1 MKLARLKNMG
11 ITEIAYRGR
20 QEANKWLERVG
31 VNGNGEL
38 SFHARDGNPDRT
50 ALLVRDRFHEVGP
63 RRFFAG
69 AAGDET
75 PDLASEKM
83 AHACEQTIAAAD
95 EICRGR
101 FDLLGYRGLSFGA
114 PIDWH
119 LDPVS
124 GQRSPLVHWSRVRP
138 LDPAMVG
145 DSKIVWE
152 LNRHQ
157 WLIHLGIA
165 YRLTGNA
172 RYAEAFAAYLVQWMQ
187 ANPPGIGI
195 NWASSLEAALRI
207 VSWSWALSLFR
218 DSEELSPELFA
229 ALLEGLSLHAAHV
242 EKYLSYYFAPNTH
255 LTGEALGL
263 FYAGVL
269 YPELPWAGR
278 WRDLGA
284 RILIEQSGR
293 QIFSDGVYFE
303 QSTCYQRYTAEIYL
317 HFLILSERNR
327 LAVPAEV
334 GERLERLLDFLVAV
348 RRPDGSVPQI
358 GDADGGG
365 LAPLAIRQP
374 DDFRGVFSVAAAF
387 FRRADYAWAG
397 GGPTPESLWL
407 LGPAGLKSYQRL
419 EPAPP
424 QTERSRVFADGGYV
438 VMRSGWRRD
447 SHHLIFDAGAVNGPK
462 SGHGHADLLSIQCSV
477 FGEPYL
483 VDPGTYCYTADAE
496 WRDFFRGTWAHS
508 TVTVDGLGQAAPAG
522 PFDWKA
528 HPSARLRRWLS
539 TEAYDL
545 ADAAHD
551 AYGEISDPVVHR
563 RRVIFVKSRY
573 WVIVDDIQG
582 GATHRVEVRFQF
594 APMKVAIEP
603 ANWVRA
609 RGQRGQ
615 ALLVRPFATAPFQMD
630 LVEGSVDPIEGWFSP
645 DYGRRVP
652 APALIWSA
660 AVRLPLR
667 VMTLLFPLEHPSAPC
682 PDVLQLLSPI
692 GPTGLIFRRER
703 ERIVV
708 RDDSVVVLKQK

>member
-1 MKLARLKNMG
+1 MNLARLKNMG
-11 ITEIAYRGR
+11 ITEIAYRSR
-20 QEANKWLERVG
+20 QEASKWLERVG
-31 VNGNGEL
+31 VNRDVPL
-38 SFHARDGNPDRT
+38 HARDGHADLSV
-50 ALLVRDRFHEVGP
+50 LLARDLFREMGP

-69 AAGDET
+69 AARPET
-75 PDLASEKM
+75 AKVASEKM
-83 AHACEQTIAAAD
+83 AHACGQTIAAAE

-101 FDLLGYRGLSFGA
+101 FDLLGYRGLWFGA

-124 GQRSPLVHWSRVRP
+124 GRASPPVHWSRVKS

-145 DSKIVWE
+145 DSKVVWE

-165 YRLTGNA
+165 YRLTGDA
-172 RYAEAFAAYLVQWMQ
+172 RYAEAFAVYLVQWMQ
-187 ANPPGIGI
+187 ANPPGVGI

-218 DSEELSPELFA
+218 DSDELSPELFA
-229 ALLEGLSLHAAHV
+229 SMLEGISQHAAHV

-269 YPELPWAGR
+269 FPELPSAGR

-284 RILIEQSGR
+284 EILVEQSGR
-293 QIFSDGVYFE
+293 QILPDGVYFE

-317 HFLILSERNR
+317 HFLILAGRNG
-327 LAVPAEV
+327 LAVPNAV
-334 GERLERLLDFLVAV
+334 RGRVERLMDFLVAV

-358 GDADGGG
+358 GDGDGGW

-387 FRRADYAWAG
+387 FRRADYAWGA

-407 LGPAGLKSYQRL
+407 LGTAGLKSYQRL

-424 QTERSRVFADGGYV
+424 ETARSRVFADGGYV
-438 VMRSGWRRD
+438 VMRSSWRRD
-447 SHHLIFDAGAVNGPK
+447 AHHLIFDVGPVNAPT
-462 SGHGHADLLSIQCSV
+462 SGHGHADLLSIQCSA
-477 FGEPYL
+477 FGEPYI
-483 VDPGTYCYTADAE
+483 VDPGTYCYTPEPE
-496 WRDFFRGTWAHS
+496 WRNFFRGAWAHS
-508 TVTVDGLGQAAPAG
+508 TVTVDGLSQAVPAG
-522 PFDWKA
+522 PFNWQT
-528 HPSARLRRWLS
+528 HPRARLGRWLS
-539 TEAYDL
+539 TEAYDF

-551 AYGEISDPVVHR
+551 AYGDLHDPIVHR
-563 RRVIFVKSRY
+563 RRLIFVKPRY
-573 WVIVDDIQG
+573 WVIVDDIEG
-582 GATHRVEVRFQF
+582 GATHRVELRFQF

-603 ANWVRA
+603 DHWVRA

-615 ALLVRPFATAPFQMD
+615 ALLVRPFATVPFRLD
-630 LVEGSVDPIEGWFSP
+630 LVEGNVATLEGWISP
-645 DYGRRVP
+645 NYGERLP
-652 APALIWSA
+652 APVLIWSA

-667 VMTLLFPLEHPSAPC
+667 VMTLLFPIEHPSAPC

-692 GPTGLIFRRER
+692 GPSGLIFRRDH
-703 ERIVV
+703 ERIIV
-708 RDDSVVVLKQK
+708 RDDNIVVLKQN

>member
-1 MKLARLKNMG
+1 MG
-11 ITEIAYRGR
+11 ITEIAYRSR
-20 QEANKWLERVG
+20 QEASKWLERVG
-31 VNGNGEL
+31 VNRDVSL
-38 SFHARDGNPDRT
+38 HARDANLDTTFWT
-50 ALLVRDRFHEVGP
+50 ARDRFHEFGP

-69 AAGDET
+69 AAGAET

-83 AHACEQTIAAAD
+83 AHASAQTIAAAD

-101 FDLLGYRGLSFGA
+101 FDLLGYRGLFFGD

-124 GQRSPLVHWSRVRP
+124 GRASPPVHWSRVKA
-138 LDPAMVG
+138 LDPARAG
-145 DSKIVWE
+145 DSKVVWE

-157 WLIHLGIA
+157 WLIHLGVA
-165 YRLTGNA
+165 YRLTGDA
-172 RYAEAFAAYLVQWMQ
+172 KYAEAFAAYLVQWMQ
-187 ANPPGIGI
+187 ANPPGVGI
-195 NWASSLEAALRI
+195 NWASNLEAALRI

-218 DSEELSPELFA
+218 DSEELTSELFTA
-229 ALLEGLSLHAAHV
+229 MLEGVSHHAAHV

-269 YPELPWAGR
+269 FPELPWAGR
-278 WRDLGA
+278 WRELGA
-284 RILIEQSGR
+284 GILIEQSGR

-317 HFLILSERNR
+317 HFLILAGRNG
-327 LAVPAEV
+327 LAVPIEV
-334 GERLERLLDFLVAV
+334 RERLESLLDFLVAV

-358 GDADGGG
+358 GDADGGW

-387 FRRADYAWAG
+387 FRRADYAWAA

-407 LGPAGLKSYQRL
+407 LGPSGLRSYQRL
-419 EPAPP
+419 EPSPP
-424 QTERSRVFADGGYV
+424 KTERLRVFSDGGYV

-447 SHHLIFDAGAVNGPK
+447 AHHLIFDVGPVNGPS
-462 SGHGHADLLSIQCSV
+462 SGHGHADLLSIQCSA
-477 FGEPYL
+477 FGEPYI
-483 VDPGTYCYTADAE
+483 VDPGTYCYSPEPE
-496 WRDFFRGTWAHS
+496 WRDFFRGAWAHS
-508 TVTVDGLGQAAPAG
+508 TVTIDGLSQAVPAG
-522 PFDWKA
+522 LFNWET
-528 HPSARLRRWLS
+528 HPRARLRRWLS

-551 AYGEISDPVVHR
+551 AYSEQADSVVHR
-563 RRVIFVKSRY
+563 RRVIFVKRRY

-582 GATHRVEVRFQF
+582 GATHRVDLRFQF
-594 APMKVAIEP
+594 APMKVAVEP
-603 ANWVRA
+603 DHWVRA

-615 ALLVRPFATAPFQMD
+615 ALLVRPFATVPFRMD
-630 LVEGSVDPIEGWFSP
+630 LAEGSAAPMEGWVSP
-645 DYGRRVP
+645 DYGCRLP
-652 APALIWSA
+652 APVLIWSS

-692 GPTGLIFRRER
+692 GPTGLIFRRDR

-708 RDDSVVVLKQK
+708 RDDSIVVLKQK